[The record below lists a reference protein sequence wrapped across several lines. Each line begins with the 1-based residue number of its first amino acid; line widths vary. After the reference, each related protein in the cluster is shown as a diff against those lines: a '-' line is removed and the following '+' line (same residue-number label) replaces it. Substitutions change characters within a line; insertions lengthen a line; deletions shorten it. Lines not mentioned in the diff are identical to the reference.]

1 MLATVL
7 ADQFTNQV
15 YLMIDPLSK
24 VSDVL
29 LYDEEVTMRITVWVH
44 SLVHICGRLVYAIA
58 ALM

>member
-1 MLATVL
+1 MFATVL

-44 SLVHICGRLVYAIA
+44 GLVHVGGRLVYAIA